1 MRPESDPG
9 MQPWYKLHFEYKEA
23 NRDQA
28 VHMKEKLEKI
38 GYTLI
43 SQTDWSEPLFQFTPE
58 QVEQLAIAEHERWT
72 RERLAR
78 GWKSGPRDQKNKT
91 SPYLVSWDE
100 LTDEKIRDY
109 DRNFI
114 RAYPVILSFVDL
126 KIVPIPEKIPGAE
139 YKTADS
145 SWRCIS

>member
-1 MRPESDPG
+1 MEIRS
-9 MQPWYKLHFEYKEA
+9 
-23 NRDQA
+23 
-28 VHMKEKLEKI
+28 
-38 GYTLI
+38 
-43 SQTDWSEPLFQFTPE
+43 
-58 QVEQLAIAEHERWT
+58 
-72 RERLAR
+72 
-78 GWKSGPRDQKNKT
+78 RDQKNKT

-139 YKTADS
+139 CKTADS
-145 SWRCIS
+145 SWRCITSYERYLIFFYLKLISRFSEIIF